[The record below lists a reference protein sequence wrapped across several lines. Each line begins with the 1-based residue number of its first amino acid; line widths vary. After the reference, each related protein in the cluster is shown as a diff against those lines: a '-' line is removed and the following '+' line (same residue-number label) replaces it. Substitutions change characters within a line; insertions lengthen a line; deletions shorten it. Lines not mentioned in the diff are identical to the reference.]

1 MDKDR
6 DREEL
11 GLVKERERETNSGP
25 AESDVV
31 PGVSMSTYQTTVW
44 LLVWMAK

>member
-1 MDKDR
+1 MEKDR

-11 GLVKERERETNSGP
+11 GLVKDRESGAGA

-31 PGVSMSTYQTTVW
+31 PGVSMSTYQTTIW